1 MTRQGN
7 EFDLGDVAR
16 AIVVKSGP
24 EILYAINDEKELD
37 RVVKMILEEVP
48 AVIGQALA
56 EFDEN
61 RVEWAGLGSFILEER
76 RSRKGRNFQTGE
88 TVEIPA
94 RDKIVFNTSPKF
106 AEVVEAFTGRD
117 TY

>member
-1 MTRQGN
+1 MTKQGN
-7 EFDLGDVAR
+7 EFDLGDIAR

-24 EILYAINDEKELD
+24 EILYAIHEEKHLD

-48 AVIGQALA
+48 AVIGRALA

-76 RSRKGRNFQTGE
+76 RARKGRNFQTGE

-94 RDKIVFNTSPKF
+94 RDKIVFNTSPLL
-106 AEVVEAFTGRD
+106 AEKVENITGRE